1 MILLLIK
8 VDFRL
13 EPEVYCCSD
22 DFDYFSHAETIAVD
36 FDFNYDNQL
45 GDYKYERFY
54 KNNKSA
60 PLGFVG
66 SGLLAAPF
74 LFIGNLLDKFVDTNQ
89 FVSFKLFLYS
99 FSSILYLLFSIH
111 YLLKIKNIIYPTFKN
126 IHLIILFLGSGIS
139 YYAFERFSM
148 THVYE
153 VFTVTMISYFSI
165 KSAADKDGK
174 NKNLIYLSLFTFL
187 SLNVRWVNYFIFLI
201 PIFLPQ
207 IINKEKFNPYKY
219 KIYNFSNLFFLILTL
234 FINSR
239 IYGKVTL
246 NPNYVYSSGV
256 VDNSL
261 WIFND
266 IAKTVKSFFIILFS
280 QEFGIFYFS
289 PILFLGL
296 IISIILFFNSPK
308 NIPVILCNL
317 SFFQIF
323 IIVVIWQSTAASYG
337 YRYLLC
343 LTPIALILFL
353 DFYKK
358 LNLNFK
364 NVILNFALIISVFSF
379 FSTLF
384 FETTYLTQ
392 LSIDEQIN
400 SFGTLGKYTQP
411 QYLKGYIYS
420 VASLNAYLKIFTTSF
435 LGLVFFNI
443 IFNIISPEIFFNF
456 LSSLGLNMQNDKTV
470 SLLSKYESINE
481 IFIILSLLFVFL
493 IFKAITKFINLK
505 N

>member
-1 MILLLIK
+1 M
-8 VDFRL
+8 
-13 EPEVYCCSD
+13 
-22 DFDYFSHAETIAVD
+22 
-36 FDFNYDNQL
+36 
-45 GDYKYERFY
+45 
-54 KNNKSA
+54 
-60 PLGFVG
+60 
-66 SGLLAAPF
+66 
-74 LFIGNLLDKFVDTNQ
+74 
-89 FVSFKLFLYS
+89 
-99 FSSILYLLFSIH
+99 
-111 YLLKIKNIIYPTFKN
+111 LKIKNIIYPTFKN

-296 IISIILFFNSPK
+296 IISIILFF
-308 NIPVILCNL
+308 
-317 SFFQIF
+317 
-323 IIVVIWQSTAASYG
+323 
-337 YRYLLC
+337 
-343 LTPIALILFL
+343 
-353 DFYKK
+353 
-358 LNLNFK
+358 
-364 NVILNFALIISVFSF
+364 
-379 FSTLF
+379 
-384 FETTYLTQ
+384 
-392 LSIDEQIN
+392 
-400 SFGTLGKYTQP
+400 
-411 QYLKGYIYS
+411 
-420 VASLNAYLKIFTTSF
+420 
-435 LGLVFFNI
+435 
-443 IFNIISPEIFFNF
+443 
-456 LSSLGLNMQNDKTV
+456 
-470 SLLSKYESINE
+470 
-481 IFIILSLLFVFL
+481 
-493 IFKAITKFINLK
+493 
-505 N
+505 